1 MAKLDITKTNDAVER
16 LLMTTENPRHRFM
29 LTAYYRHRYLEIGG
43 RYEEIFSPDM
53 MVEKP
58 VYRFNALGT
67 TTRLEGQDQVKGLY
81 SMWARTHQSIF
92 YAENEQLA
100 VCDTFIASV
109 AMASQQTLGR
119 ALIASGIDVDDPD
132 AYYVYKSVEEMVW
145 PYDDRGRLV
154 GEDVWEPDP
163 DRAEITKMDP
173 ADVTTTEEAGKLLA
187 PFIKPLPSF
196 DEMVLRKSPA
206 QRQ

>member
-1 MAKLDITKTNDAVER
+1 MAKLDITKTNAAIDQ
-16 LLMTTENPRHRFM
+16 LLEVTDNPRHRFM
-29 LTAYYRHRYLEIGG
+29 LTAYYRHRYLEIAG
-43 RYEEIFSPDM
+43 RYEEIFAPDM
-53 MVEKP
+53 RVKEP
-58 VYRFNALGT
+58 VDHFRALGIT
-67 TTRLEGQDQVKGLY
+67 TTLKGQDQVKGLY
-81 SMWARTHQSIF
+81 SMWAQTHQSIF
-92 YAENEQLA
+92 YADNEQVA
-100 VCDTFIASV
+100 VADNFIASV
-109 AMASQQTLGR
+109 AMVYQQTLGR
-119 ALIASGIDVDDPD
+119 SLIEGGIDVDDPD

-163 DRAEITKMDP
+163 GRAEITKMDP

-206 QRQ
+206 QRL